1 MQGARKHYVHPALL
15 SAFVFMAV
23 FHSVSGFPMQGN
35 AASTTLPRGRPHY
48 LREHEAISTT
58 HLGFTAENTTFPT
71 SVNVVDYG
79 AAGDAATDCTDAF
92 KQALADVGNAGGGVV
107 LVPRG
112 EFLITGSLTVPE
124 ATSLVGTYVYG
135 SSHGGLVFNG
145 EPLPNTGSVLLATGG
160 AGDANGTPLITLQS
174 NSVLQGLLIA
184 YPDQSTDSAPVP
196 YPWTVMILG
205 SNSAVLDCELL
216 NPYMAINGTQA
227 ARHLI
232 RNVFGQPLYLGIWLD
247 QIYDIGRVE
256 NVHWNPWYSQSGEL
270 YEFQLTY
277 GVAFTVGRSD
287 WQYFLN
293 TFAYGYA
300 VGYHFIE
307 TPAGSCN
314 GNFLG
319 IGADLSINASV
330 KVEQGQPMGILITNG
345 QFTAFQGDAS
355 TQVVVDVTNTAQ
367 VTFSNCAFWG
377 PCQQIA
383 TVAGDG
389 YVTFNSC
396 SFLQWN
402 STNAAIQGS
411 GGSLS
416 VTSSTFQQGS
426 QQISLSS
433 GVQSAV
439 IVGNLLVGG
448 QDFDIAEA
456 VNAEVGLNSSR

>member
-1 MQGARKHYVHPALL
+1 MGWCSLKLFFLVGGVLAL
-15 SAFVFMAV
+15 SAWHIDA
-23 FHSVSGFPMQGN
+23 FPMHGASANFGQQGL
-35 AASTTLPRGRPHY
+35 ARMQAPHSSFAS
-48 LREHEAISTT
+48 AV
-58 HLGFTAENTTFPT
+58 ENTTFPT

-79 AAGDAATDCTDAF
+79 ALGDGATDCTDAF

-112 EFLITGSLTVPE
+112 QFLLTGGITVPE

-135 SSHGGLVFNG
+135 PSHGGLVFSG
-145 EPLPNTGSVLLATGG
+145 EPLPDTGSVLLATGDEG
-160 AGDANGTPLITLQS
+160 NADGTPLVTLLS
-174 NSVLQGLLIA
+174 NSVLQGLLIM
-184 YPDQSTDSAPVP
+184 YPNQSTDTAPVP
-196 YPWTVMILG
+196 YPWTVMITG

-216 NPYMAINGTQA
+216 NPYMAINGTLA

-232 RNVFGQPLYLGIWLD
+232 RNVFGQPLYLGLWLD

-270 YEFQLTY
+270 YNFQLTY

-287 WQYFLN
+287 WQYFFN

-307 TPAGSCN
+307 TTSGSCN

-345 QFTAFQGDAS
+345 QFTAFQGNDS
-355 TQVVVDVTNTAQ
+355 TQVVIDDTNTAQ
-367 VTFSNCAFWG
+367 VTFTNCAFWG
-377 PCQQIA
+377 PCEQIA
-383 TVAGDG
+383 TVAGNG
-389 YVTFNSC
+389 FVTFNSC
-396 SFLQWN
+396 SFLQWD
-402 STNAAIQGS
+402 SANAAIQAT

-416 VTSSTFQQGS
+416 VTSSTFQQAS

-433 GVQSAV
+433 AVSRAV
-439 IVGNLLVGG
+439 IVGNLLAGQ
-448 QDFDIAEA
+448 QDFDIPQD
-456 VNAEVGLNSSR
+456 VNAEVGLNASG